1 MQDTFSAG
9 VELGLYSLAEI
20 KTLIGYMLYTVKQP
34 VPRQTIVDALTTNAI
49 ANYFDAC
56 TALEELERA
65 DNIRQEE
72 EGMVLTEVGEQVA
85 QTLGIRVRFSLRER
99 AVATTLQ
106 LLARQ
111 KRERE
116 NTVRIEPLEQG
127 CAVTCVIEEG
137 DYPLL
142 SLTLRVADRE
152 QARLIEEHFLSDP
165 TGLYQ
170 EVIGVLTKTEE
181 KK

>member
-34 VPRQTIVDALTTNAI
+34 VPRQTIVDALTANAI

-56 TALEELERA
+56 TALDELERA
-65 DNIRQEE
+65 ENIRQEQD
-72 EGMVLTEVGEQVA
+72 GVVLTDVGEQVA
-85 QTLGIRVRFSLRER
+85 QTLGIRVRYSLRER

-116 NTVRIEPLEQG
+116 NTVKIEKLEQG

-137 DYPLL
+137 DFPLL
-142 SLTLRVADRE
+142 SMTLRVADKE
-152 QARLIEEHFLSDP
+152 QARLIEERFLSDP
-165 TGLYQ
+165 TRLYQ
-170 EVIGVLTKTEE
+170 EVINTLTAADGE
-181 KK
+181 